1 MSEHV
6 PPVSAAHVHGVR
18 IDPIELDE
26 AITTVVGW
34 GRDTSGTRS
43 RVVHPLPADP
53 TVLARRDHEFR
64 ALLNRSDL
72 NVADGKGVVWA
83 VRALH
88 GPGPRDRVYGPD
100 LMDGVLRTGGDLRHA
115 FLGGADDTVLA
126 AVVAAVGA
134 VHGVTPVA
142 THAPPYREVSDAAV
156 AEDVAALG
164 LDAPADVLWVGL
176 GTPKQQRWA
185 DHARHLRPAHVI
197 VTVGAAFDFL
207 AGRVRQ
213 APPWMQSSGLE
224 WLYRLG
230 QDPRRLWRRYLE
242 GNARHVA
249 GVAADR
255 LRVRGSERRP

>member
-1 MSEHV
+1 MSEHLA
-6 PPVSAAHVHGVR
+6 PAGATRVHGVR
-18 IDPIELDE
+18 IDPMELDE

-34 GRDTSGTRS
+34 GRDTSRTRS

-53 TVLARRDHEFR
+53 TVLARRDAQFR
-64 ALLNRSDL
+64 DLLNRSDL

-83 VRALH
+83 IRALD
-88 GPGPRDRVYGPD
+88 GVGPRDRVYGPD
-100 LMDGVLRTGGDLRHA
+100 LMAGVLAAGGDLRHA
-115 FLGGADDTVLA
+115 FLGGADQEVLA
-126 AVVAAVGA
+126 AVVAAVTA
-134 VHGVTPVA
+134 AHGVTPVA
-142 THAPPYREVSDAAV
+142 AHAPPHREVSDAAV
-156 AEDVAALG
+156 AEDVAALDLHG
-164 LDAPADVLWVGL
+164 PADVLWVGL

-185 DHARHLRPAHVI
+185 DHARHLHPAHVI

-213 APPWMQSSGLE
+213 APPWMQSCGLE
-224 WLYRLG
+224 WLHRLG

-255 LRVRGSERRP
+255 FRARASASRP